1 MGEGIGWGGRGG
13 GGLGGDVWIFLGLEF
28 EEWRKYWN
36 NVEIVNVYDW
46 RSGVKVMVLERKYY
60 EKRKNR
66 KVRVLGRN
74 LRSEGKER
82 IDEWTGY

>member
-1 MGEGIGWGGRGG
+1 
-13 GGLGGDVWIFLGLEF
+13 
-28 EEWRKYWN
+28 
-36 NVEIVNVYDW
+36 
-46 RSGVKVMVLERKYY
+46 MVLERKYS